1 MGPIGSSETPVFDKP
16 AMCNVPEDGI
26 ILILLVPSPDY
37 EVLIVT
43 KIFEEWG
50 GEKIVFIQQKVISN
64 EWFYSSGSDVYIFPG
79 P

>member
-1 MGPIGSSETPVFDKP
+1 MGPIGSSETPVFDQP

-26 ILILLVPSPDY
+26 ILILFVPSPDY

-50 GEKIVFIQQKVISN
+50 GEKN
-64 EWFYSSGSDVYIFPG
+64 RFYST
-79 P
+79 